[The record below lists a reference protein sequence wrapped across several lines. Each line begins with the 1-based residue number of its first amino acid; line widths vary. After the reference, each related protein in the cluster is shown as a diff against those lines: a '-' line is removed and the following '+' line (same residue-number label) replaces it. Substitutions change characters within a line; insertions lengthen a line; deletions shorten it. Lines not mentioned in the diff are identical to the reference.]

1 MLEEFGNIDIY
12 LLDQLMKGRIN
23 KNMRILD
30 AGCGSGRNSYFF
42 IRQGMDVYGID
53 DNEKGMATL
62 WDLIPQ
68 WNPNFDRA
76 RFLVSDIIDMPHPDQ
91 HFDYIICNAVL
102 HFAKNS
108 MHFMQLFDE
117 LMRVLRPKGILFIRM
132 TSKHTVE
139 HLIQLVEDGVYQLPD
154 GSTRYLL
161 DIQLLAQLIKKYNLK
176 PIEQLKTTNVAN
188 LRSMTTLVLQKVG

>member
-1 MLEEFGNIDIY
+1 MLEDLGNIDIY

-23 KNMRILD
+23 KSMRILD

-42 IRQGMDVYGID
+42 IRQGMDIYGID
-53 DNEKGMATL
+53 EQEKQLEAL
-62 WDLIPQ
+62 WEIIPK

-76 RFLVSDIIDMPHPDQ
+76 RFLVSDIIDIPHPDG

-102 HFAKNS
+102 HFAKNQL
-108 MHFMQLFDE
+108 HFLQLFEE
-117 LMRVLRPKGILFIRM
+117 LLRVLSSKGILFIRM
-132 TSKHTVE
+132 TTKHTIE
-139 HLIQLVEDGVYQLPD
+139 HSIQLVEDGVYQLPD

-161 DIQLLAQLIKKYNLK
+161 DLKILGQLLQKYGLQ

-188 LRSMTTLVLQKVG
+188 LRSMTTLVLQKQ